1 MSARKCLTAAML
13 KVGMQHRQN
22 FSFTREQVETYC
34 ALSGDT
40 NAIHRDVEAA
50 RLRFPEVNDI
60 VVPGGLV
67 QIVVTGIFSREL
79 PGDGTLGLT
88 FSPDRFRKPVCP
100 GETITV
106 TVEVTK
112 IRGELVEMDVSVDDA
127 KGTRIG
133 SAKSR
138 LVAPDE
144 TYRRWWEA
152 RQQSRD

>member
-1 MSARKCLTAAML
+1 MSASKCLTAAML
-13 KVGMQHRQN
+13 ELGMRHQQN

-34 ALSGDT
+34 ALSGDI
-40 NAIHRDVEAA
+40 NGIHRDVEAA

-60 VVPGGLV
+60 VVPGGLI
-67 QIVVTGIFSREL
+67 QITVTGIFGSQL

-88 FSPDRFRKPVCP
+88 FSPDRFRKPVCL

-112 IRGELVEMDVSVDDA
+112 IRGELVEMDVFVDDA
-127 KGTRIG
+127 TGTRIG

-152 RQQSRD
+152 QQQG